1 MQLLIMIVL
10 LHPYDKHLNMALWW
24 NDD

>member
-24 NDD
+24 SDD